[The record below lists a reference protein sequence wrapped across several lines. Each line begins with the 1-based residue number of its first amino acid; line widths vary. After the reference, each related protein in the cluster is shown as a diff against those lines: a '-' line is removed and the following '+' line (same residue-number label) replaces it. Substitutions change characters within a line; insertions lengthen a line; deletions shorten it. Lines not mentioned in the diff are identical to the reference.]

1 MDGLDCVSS
10 DPTASSC
17 SPSGVKSTTR
27 RPNKSKFVLN
37 LGVRGRILATK
48 LILSPGIQRLKI
60 FFSNRPVN
68 LLHLTEAVFKA
79 RSLIVRGVMTF
90 VGLSIDPTIQRV
102 EASESFPVCG
112 SLRRFCRTLVDFDG
126 LLSRSIAMAA
136 ILVAVCDLFRC
147 AVFRE
152 VHYGI
157 HWRRWQQEQQSEFC
171 EFLNGLLSMLLS
183 LLHNKSFSFWRKKA
197 TFFKTFSNRE
207 SNTSFFHM
215 EMRSSRRGHGND
227 ISIFKEA

>member
-1 MDGLDCVSS
+1 VRVA
-10 DPTASSC
+10 AS
-17 SPSGVKSTTR
+17 
-27 RPNKSKFVLN
+27 
-37 LGVRGRILATK
+37 
-48 LILSPGIQRLKI
+48 
-60 FFSNRPVN
+60 
-68 LLHLTEAVFKA
+68 
-79 RSLIVRGVMTF
+79 
-90 VGLSIDPTIQRV
+90 
-102 EASESFPVCG
+102 
-112 SLRRFCRTLVDFDG
+112 FCRTLVDFDG

-136 ILVAVCDLFRC
+136 IFVAVCNLLPC

-197 TFFKTFSNRE
+197 IFFKTFSNRE
-207 SNTSFFHM
+207 SNTSFFYM
-215 EMRSSRRGHGND
+215 EMRSSRRAQGND